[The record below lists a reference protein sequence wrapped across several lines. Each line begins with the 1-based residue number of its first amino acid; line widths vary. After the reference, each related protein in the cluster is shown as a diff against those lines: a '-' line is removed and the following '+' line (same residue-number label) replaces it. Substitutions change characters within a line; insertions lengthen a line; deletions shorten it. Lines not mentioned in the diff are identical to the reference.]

1 MNRIKMFEEYTRTMG
16 FRYSEPTIEV
26 LIQIPSV
33 YNSEENKLVDGS
45 VEETIKSI
53 LRNDKVKIKSFETLR
68 DEEVVSDEAQ
78 EDESDPSIRENL
90 SSVTILIYNEKEM
103 DSIIDNLVAK
113 LANKYDIYVDSES
126 MQIKEV

>member
-16 FRYSEPTIEV
+16 FIYSEPTIEV
-26 LIQIPSV
+26 MIQIQSV

-53 LRNDKVKIKSFETLR
+53 LINDKVKIKAFETLR
-68 DEEVVSDEAQ
+68 DEEVASDEAQ

>member
-1 MNRIKMFEEYTRTMG
+1 MFEEYTRTMG
-16 FRYSEPTIEV
+16 FIYSEPTIEV
-26 LIQIPSV
+26 MIQIQSV

-53 LRNDKVKIKSFETLR
+53 LINDKVKIKAFETLR
-68 DEEVVSDEAQ
+68 DEEVASDEAQ